1 MDIRCLKRDNVNG
14 DTEPSAHGAGPCQPD
29 SLRLMKTIVAA
40 LDFSDAT
47 PRVLDQA
54 VGLAHAFGAELHLLH
69 TVDPGPDYAIYG
81 FGPAELPDADITERA
96 REASDKRLAD
106 LAAAAGLDEA
116 KVHTATLSAMPVE
129 GILGYARDHAADLI
143 VLGAHGH
150 GVLTSMFVG
159 SVAQGVVRHA
169 EFPTLVVPGTC

>member
-1 MDIRCLKRDNVNG
+1 
-14 DTEPSAHGAGPCQPD
+14 
-29 SLRLMKTIVAA
+29 MKTIVAA

-54 VGLAHAFGAELHLLH
+54 VGLARAFGAELHLLH

-81 FGPAELPDADITERA
+81 FGPVEFPDADITERA

-116 KVHTATLSAMPVE
+116 KVHTATLSAMPAE

-159 SVAQGVVRHA
+159 SVAQGVVRRA
-169 EFPTLVVPGTC
+169 EFPTMVVPGKR